1 MSSPLPPEGGQ
12 GRQTYSLRSPSLSPP
27 CRTDEASPSLQVE
40 LRFEASITQSV
51 LAIVLCVIGYLLV
64 CPRLELDRLKDF
76 YLEKSEYQE
85 LRAREAL
92 TLILILNP
100 SGDRAI

>member
-1 MSSPLPPEGGQ
+1 MSRLHSLHVTTREILSPSQPLVLLRTSETIFC
-12 GRQTYSLRSPSLSPP
+12 REIYSLRSPSLSPP

-76 YLEKSEYQE
+76 YLEKSEY
-85 LRAREAL
+85 
-92 TLILILNP
+92 
-100 SGDRAI
+100 